1 MMLFGQA
8 AAATGAWQRGV
19 LRHFY
24 RAAGV
29 DQTPA
34 ELAQLFRAELPG
46 AGGAPPRGEAGAEE
60 QEQLAP
66 MTPAQFEGVC
76 AALAAKHPTLS
87 EPLVL

>member
-1 MMLFGQA
+1 MMLFEQA
-8 AAATGAWQRGV
+8 AAATGAWQRDV

-34 ELAQLFRAELPG
+34 ELAQLFRAERTG
-46 AGGAPPRGEAGAEE
+46 AGGAQPRGEAGAE
-60 QEQLAP
+60 EQLAP

-87 EPLVL
+87 EPLAL